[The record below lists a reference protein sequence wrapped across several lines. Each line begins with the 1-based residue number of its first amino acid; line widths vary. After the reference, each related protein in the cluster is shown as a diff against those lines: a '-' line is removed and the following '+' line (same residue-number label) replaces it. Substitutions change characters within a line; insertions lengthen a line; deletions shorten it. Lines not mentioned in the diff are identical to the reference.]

1 MSPSKKDTSD
11 YENRFF
17 SLLQDTIEGIDNKVD
32 KLSTDVRDVGE
43 AERKTS
49 TQVFRLSDRVEA
61 NRVRLDVLERA
72 IPDKTVASVKELPH
86 WWRDPSV
93 IKLLSLVVGAIIV
106 IVSLYAGL
114 KGIKVPSP

>member
-1 MSPSKKDTSD
+1 MSPNKKDTSD

-17 SLLQDTIEGIDNKVD
+17 SLLQDTIEGIDSKVD
-32 KLSTDVRDVGE
+32 KLSTDVRDFKE
-43 AERKTS
+43 EQNALS
-49 TQVFRLSDRVEA
+49 TRV
-61 NRVRLDVLERA
+61 VRLNDKVDVNSIKIGILEDGSKMA
-72 IPDKTVASVKELPH
+72 TSVKDLPH

-93 IKLLSLVVGAIIV
+93 IKLLSLVVGAVIV